1 MSELGERFAREEMER
16 EMRDEE
22 LAEALGLEGKALE
35 DFWRRRREIQ
45 SMQFM
50 IDLEMDP
57 AFQSPASKEVLR
69 QLKIRRYEGDDIG
82 SQIVRLKPKNPKL
95 NTLDDLFNILLE
107 CWCKETA

>member
-22 LAEALGLEGKALE
+22 LAEDLGLEGKALE

-57 AFQSPASKEVLR
+57 AFQSPASRKQDTRSLHRPHRRPVLER
-69 QLKIRRYEGDDIG
+69 VSPAR
-82 SQIVRLKPKNPKL
+82 VR
-95 NTLDDLFNILLE
+95 T
-107 CWCKETA
+107 